1 MDNSYDYIKF
11 SKGDLIVDRTYK
23 EIGIL
28 LKRSRVLNS
37 VESIEHNENITQSN
51 ITWGW
56 EVLWIKKKEDS
67 GTIGPFKN
75 LDRVLTE
82 GGMKLSIFAGC
93 LEHFPAGTNH
103 GIDIDA
109 YTRKTN

>member
-11 SKGDLIVDRTYK
+11 SKGDLIVDRIYR

-28 LKRSRVLNS
+28 LKRSRVLNPVTKLERGEDLTEGTFS
-37 VESIEHNENITQSN
+37 
-51 ITWGW
+51 WGW
-56 EVLWIKKKEDS
+56 DVLWIKKKEDS

-93 LEHFPAGTNH
+93 LEHFPAGITH
-103 GIDIDA
+103 GINIDT
-109 YTRKTN
+109 YMQR

>member
-1 MDNSYDYIKF
+1 MECSYNNIHF
-11 SKGDLIVDRTYK
+11 STGDLIVDREYK

-28 LKRSRVLNS
+28 TKRARVFNPIDTLK
-37 VESIEHNENITQSN
+37 HNENISQTTSN
-51 ITWGW
+51 WGW

-82 GGMKLSIFAGC
+82 EGMRLSIFAGV
-93 LEHFPAGTNH
+93 LEHFRAGSTH
-103 GIDIDA
+103 GINLDS
-109 YTRKTN
+109 YMQR